1 MFGPYVVYEPLGKGG
16 LSTVHRASE
25 GVREVAL
32 KRLHADFETERELVE
47 AFLREARLANELS
60 HPHVARTF
68 AFGKLDG
75 TYYAACELVLGPTL
89 THVFRQSR
97 SAAGAIPI
105 GVAVELLLQLTDVLS
120 YLHGTPRIVYRGVSA
135 ENVMLSRA
143 GRVKLIDFGIA
154 RPAGSV
160 FDPRDDLFALG
171 ALAHELVTGW
181 RLGENELVQP
191 PSRWA
196 PDVPPAL
203 DDIVLAALEREREQR
218 WQSAAAM
225 HAALTGVA
233 KELGGRLRLA
243 QLVRDWL
250 AWAFARK
257 PRKDSP
263 RVRELIASI
272 ERAYA

>member
-1 MFGPYVVYEPLGKGG
+1 MFGPYVVYEQLGRGG

-25 GVREVAL
+25 GVRDVAL
-32 KRLHADFETERELVE
+32 KRLHADFDTERELVE
-47 AFLREARLANELS
+47 AFLREARLASELS
-60 HPHVARTF
+60 HPHVARTL

-89 THVFRQSR
+89 RDVFRQCR
-97 SAAGAIPI
+97 SAAGAVPV
-105 GVAVELLLQLTDVLS
+105 GVAVELLLQLTDVLA
-120 YLHGTPRIVYRGVSA
+120 YLHGAPRIVYRAITA

-154 RPAGSV
+154 RAAGSV

-171 ALAHELVTGW
+171 AVAHELLAGR
-181 RLGENELVQP
+181 RLDASEAMQP

-196 PDVPPAL
+196 PDVSRAL
-203 DDIVLAALEREREQR
+203 DDIVLAALERDREQR
-218 WQSAAAM
+218 WQTAVAM

-243 QLVRDWL
+243 QLVREWL
-250 AWAFARK
+250 TWAFARK

-263 RVRELIASI
+263 VVRDLIASI
-272 ERAYA
+272 ERAGF